1 MQFKASSNGVLLCAL
16 LIVCACIINSS
27 SLQSPELEEEFSL
40 RLLNASGGATITT
53 SGSQVATVTVRASD
67 HPYGLF
73 TFSSAFRP
81 LVVSEGVGEAEVM
94 VTREFGDLGRVTVG
108 YTTVESEHSSLEG
121 LVDVAQLQEDRYMYI

>member
-1 MQFKASSNGVLLCAL
+1 MR
-16 LIVCACIINSS
+16 ACIIINSS